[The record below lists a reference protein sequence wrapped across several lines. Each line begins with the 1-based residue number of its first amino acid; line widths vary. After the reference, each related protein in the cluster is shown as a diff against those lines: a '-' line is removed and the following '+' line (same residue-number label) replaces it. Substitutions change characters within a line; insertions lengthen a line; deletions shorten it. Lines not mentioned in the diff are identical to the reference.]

1 MNFEYVQIDG
11 DTAVVKVIGRYDLI
25 KTLKIEDELKAALNQ
40 QGCTHVHFDFSE
52 TKYSDS
58 ACNRQLKKTR
68 DAVGADNFRVT
79 GASGA
84 VLRAF
89 KTAKL
94 DVFFGSV
101 E

>member
-1 MNFEYVQIDG
+1 MNFENVTIDG
-11 DTAVVKVIGRYDLI
+11 DTAIVKVVGRYNLI
-25 KTLKIEDELKAALNQ
+25 KTLKIEDELKEALNQ
-40 QGCTHVHFDFSE
+40 QGCTKVVFDFSE

-68 DAVGADNFRVT
+68 DIVGAENFKVI

-89 KTAKL
+89 KTARL
-94 DVFFGSV
+94 DVLFGSV